1 MQVRRFDAAAAF
13 LEAVRPA
20 LAEHEAEHHLVL
32 GVAESLVTT
41 PPPNG
46 GLLGVTIED
55 DRGLVLAAIMT
66 THRPLL
72 IASDRSAEDAASAAR
87 PMWTAIEDA
96 GFAPSHMI
104 GAVQHVE
111 RIMEA
116 WTERTGRSPR
126 VTMHQR
132 VYQLSAVA
140 PIPRVTGSLR
150 VATESDTDF
159 VLDWVTA
166 FEREALAA
174 ILPQS
179 PRAVVERR
187 IAAGELF
194 LWCDPDPR
202 TMAGWARPTRRAV
215 AVNGVYT
222 PVAFRGRGYATS
234 CVAELSAR
242 MLERGF
248 ELCVLYTDLGNP
260 TSNAIYT
267 RIGYRPVQDFTMY
280 EVRV

>member
-1 MQVRRFDAAAAF
+1 MHVRRFDSATAF
-13 LEAVRPA
+13 LEAVRPP

-55 DRGLVLAAIMT
+55 GRGLVLAAIMT

-72 IASDRSAEDAASAAR
+72 IASDRRAEDVASAACL
-87 PMWTAIEDA
+87 MWTAIEDA

-116 WTERTGRSPR
+116 WTEQTGRPPR

-132 VYQLSAVA
+132 VYQLSAVT
-140 PIPRVTGSLR
+140 PLPRATGSLR
-150 VATESDTDF
+150 IATESDTDL

-179 PRAVVERR
+179 PRAVIERR

-234 CVAELSAR
+234 CVAELSAL

-267 RIGYRPVQDFTMY
+267 RIGYRPVQDFVMY
-280 EVRV
+280 EVR

>member
-1 MQVRRFDAAAAF
+1 MQVRRFDSAAAF
-13 LEAVRPA
+13 LKAVRPA

-32 GVAESLVTT
+32 GVAESLITT

-55 DRGLVLAAIMT
+55 DGGPVLAAIMT

-72 IASDRSAEDAASAAR
+72 IASDRHAEDVASAGR
-87 PMWTAIEDA
+87 LMWTAIEDA

-104 GAVQHVE
+104 GAVTHVE

-116 WTERTGRSPR
+116 WTERTGRPPR
-126 VTMHQR
+126 VAMHQR
-132 VYQLSAVA
+132 VYQLSVVA
-140 PIPRVTGSLR
+140 PIPRATGSLR
-150 VATESDTDF
+150 VATESDTDL

-222 PVAFRGRGYATS
+222 PVAYRGRGYATS

-280 EVRV
+280 EAR